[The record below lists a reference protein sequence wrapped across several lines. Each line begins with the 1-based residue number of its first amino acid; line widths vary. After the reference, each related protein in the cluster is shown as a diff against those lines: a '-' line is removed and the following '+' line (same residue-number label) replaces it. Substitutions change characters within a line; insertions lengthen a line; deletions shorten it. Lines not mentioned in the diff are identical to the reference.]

1 MKKEVG
7 KNNKTNWKK
16 SIIIAIVI
24 LILLAVASAAW
35 VVIRSVYATGEKPA
49 IYLYPTEDSFVS
61 VNLDINGKITQ
72 DIPAYENGWNVFATK
87 EGIID
92 GEYDYLFYEVRLN
105 KLYVPEE
112 GWVVKYSELENWFDS
127 NLNKL
132 GLNEKESY
140 QFKEYWLNRLPEENY
155 YEIKL
160 LSNEYLDENMALNI
174 NPVPD
179 TLIRLEFY
187 FKPLKEFEQISE
199 PVIIT
204 PERKGFTAVE
214 WGGILK
220 K

>member
-1 MKKEVG
+1 MKKSV
-7 KNNKTNWKK
+7 KK
-16 SIIIAIVI
+16 ESKKKLPKWILIIIV
-24 LILLAVASAAW
+24 LLVLLACVWAVW
-35 VVIRSVYATGEKPA
+35 VVTRAFTATAEKPA

-72 DIPAYENGWNVFATK
+72 DIPNYGEGWNVFATK

-92 GEYDYLFYEVRLN
+92 GNYDYLFYEARLN
-105 KLYVPEE
+105 KLDVPEE
-112 GWVVKYSELENWFDS
+112 GWVVEYSELKNWFDS

-140 QFKEYWLNRLPEENY
+140 QFKEYWLSRLSEANY

-160 LSNEYLDENMALNI
+160 LSKEYLDENIALNI

-187 FKPLKEFEQISE
+187 FKPLKESEQINE
-199 PVIIT
+199 PSIIT